1 MDFEWEFSMP
11 PEGFEAADLSP
22 HHLLFVMG
30 AFHRHEEDLGYDG
43 RTYRKPLAYNHICA
57 IIKYAL
63 RNDLGYP
70 MNEEH
75 WPEHP
80 FLNAATA
87 RDSFLD
93 HFDEV
98 EEWTI
103 MHRDNKRK
111 ISIAL
116 DKIREEGHSLV
127 HTRTKRSGTKKK
139 NAFTV
144 STESSCQCA
153 KRLLWPPQQ
162 RDFSSFSFF
171 SMPFRQTPSL
181 VNKHK

>member
-1 MDFEWEFSMP
+1 
-11 PEGFEAADLSP
+11 
-22 HHLLFVMG
+22 
-30 AFHRHEEDLGYDG
+30 
-43 RTYRKPLAYNHICA
+43 
-57 IIKYAL
+57 
-63 RNDLGYP
+63 

-87 RDSFLD
+87 RDSLLD

-127 HTRTKRSGTKKK
+127 DTRTKK

-162 RDFSSFSFF
+162 RDSSSFSF
-171 SMPFRQTPSL
+171 SVCLLDRTPPL
-181 VNKHK
+181 VNKHKSTHLVFSQTNLR

>member
-30 AFHRHEEDLGYDG
+30 AFHRHEEDLGYGG
-43 RTYRKPLAYNHICA
+43 RTDRKPLAYNHICA

-80 FLNAATA
+80 SLNAATA
-87 RDSFLD
+87 RDYFLD

-103 MHRDNKRK
+103 RHRDNKRK

-116 DKIREEGHSLV
+116 DKIREEGHSLLRERV
-127 HTRTKRSGTKKK
+127 
-139 NAFTV
+139 AL
-144 STESSCQCA
+144 A
-153 KRLLWPPQQ
+153 PPKQ
-162 RDFSSFSFF
+162 RDFSSISFSVCLLDRLL
-171 SMPFRQTPSL
+171 P
-181 VNKHK
+181 